1 MNQYQLIMKK
11 LVLLL
16 FKLNVTFLF
25 DQKEISGVVVNNA
38 SVAILGVNSTERN
51 DSNRTNHF

>member
-1 MNQYQLIMKK
+1 MKQYPLIMKK

-25 DQKEISGVVVNNA
+25 DQKEISGAVVDNVG
-38 SVAILGVNSTERN
+38 VAISGVNSTERT
-51 DSNRTNHF
+51 DSNGTNHF

>member
-1 MNQYQLIMKK
+1 MKK

-25 DQKEISGVVVNNA
+25 DQKEISGAVVDNVG
-38 SVAILGVNSTERN
+38 VAISGVNSTERT
-51 DSNRTNHF
+51 DSNGTNHF